1 MKTALQL
8 ALLLLVTVCSSLAA
22 EEPRT
27 ADEILKDYSAI
38 KMPAVDATKTKDQ
51 DYIRDYINER
61 AKVMQKQWA
70 LAEELYKAHPDH
82 PRAVPLMAMRLA
94 QQLQSAEYRTAM
106 DQVEDFVRANPK
118 NELSPQL
125 LAITAMRDTDKDKQL
140 AIYRRIIAEYPGSQT
155 AKSAEGQIRQ
165 VEGIGKPFDL
175 AFTDAITDKPVS
187 IKGLQGKVV
196 VIDFWATW
204 CGPCVAEMPHMKEL
218 YAKFHDQGVEFIG
231 ISLDQPGDGL
241 DKLKKFVE
249 DKEIPWPQ
257 YYQGK
262 GWQSDFSGSWGISG
276 IPALFVV
283 DADGNL
289 YSTEARGKLEDLLP
303 ELIKKRDSK
312 TDG

>member
-1 MKTALQL
+1 MKTAFPL
-8 ALLLLVTVCSSLAA
+8 AIVSLVSFTLLLAA
-22 EEPRT
+22 DEPRS
-27 ADEILKDYSAI
+27 ADEILKDYNAI
-38 KMPAVDATKTKDQ
+38 KMPTLDATKTRDQ
-51 DYIRDYINER
+51 QYIRDYIADR
-61 AKVMQKQWA
+61 AKATEKQGT

-82 PRAVPLMAMRLA
+82 PRAAQLYAMRLA
-94 QQLQSAEYRTAM
+94 QKLQSADYRSAM
-106 DQVEDFVRANPK
+106 GEVEDFVRANPK
-118 NELSPQL
+118 NQLSPQL
-125 LAITAMRDTDKDKQL
+125 LAITAMRERDKDKQIAL
-140 AIYRRIIAEYPGSQT
+140 YRRIIAEYPDSSS
-155 AKSAEGQIRQ
+155 AKTAEGHIRQ

-204 CGPCVAEMPHMKEL
+204 CGPCVAEMPKMKDL

-231 ISLDQPGDGL
+231 VSLDQPGDGL

-257 YYQGK
+257 YYQGNF
-262 GWQSDFSGSWGISG
+262 WQSEFSSSWGINS

-283 DADGNL
+283 DAAGNL

-303 ELIKKRDSK
+303 ELLKKRD
-312 TDG
+312 G